1 MNSQQ
6 KIIVIYEIYTLNF
19 QLTFVINSKLE
30 LSRSPQNNVRHGQ
43 PYINE
48 LFDAFAINA
57 TKDAR

>member
-43 PYINE
+43 P
-48 LFDAFAINA
+48 F
-57 TKDAR
+57 T